1 MQTFHLPVEIV
12 FTRSRSTDDRSMA
25 VTYSQSLVSIDN
37 TKRGIKINRTKII
50 ATQLRDVIDN
60 VKNTFAYAEY
70 SVKLNLW
77 KKIII

>member
-25 VTYSQSLVSIDN
+25 VTYLQSLVSIDN

-50 ATQLRDVIDN
+50 AT
-60 VKNTFAYAEY
+60 
-70 SVKLNLW
+70 
-77 KKIII
+77 

>member
-50 ATQLRDVIDN
+50 ATQLKDVIERC
-60 VKNTFAYAEY
+60 KEY
-70 SVKLNLW
+70 FLHMQD
-77 KKIII
+77 IR